1 MRKSTT
7 YSILLQIGI
16 FLLMSKAVLFSQ
28 NGLFFNEL
36 TSRNGL
42 DVTKVVFVQKD
53 SRGFAWIGTLGGL
66 FRYDGSE
73 VAFYGEE
80 QGLTEEYLQSQM
92 LEDQQGYLWFCAY
105 TRLFCYDPIQDTIL
119 TFGELKA
126 PGNAK
131 PLADYGLIC
140 VDKHNQLWLTAGE
153 KLFSINLQKTLRKK
167 ELAYNLYSTGDQV
180 IVGKRFLPLFN
191 PQQELNGFLEYYA
204 FGPGMKA
211 WKRKSAQ
218 NFEARAF
225 FDGSTAKSPIT
236 LVYQIL
242 PQKKSNQYWV
252 FTDLGIFDVD
262 IAKGMYLNEPFN
274 IEPGA
279 SIYNSVPLNHD
290 NLLCCTKKG
299 LFRFNTHSHLF
310 SEVINW
316 SSELNLNIISKN
328 SFRQLFLDRDKILWA
343 FSYDEGLGFTQPQSM
358 KAEFKKLDFRLNCL
372 LPIGKRDVLVGSN
385 DGLLLIDKNRQKKI
399 LIADET
405 IMTIYKGKTEE
416 DIWAIGLENIY
427 KFDKATHKFKKF
439 AHDVNQTILWEIFR
453 SSDGTMW
460 LGSTRS
466 LKILDEQTG
475 VISAAPITDTLG
487 GANNFFED
495 ELNKRLYI
503 QENSNVLHI
512 FQYKNNRWSK
522 LDSFLLKGEIGGY
535 LIPKGS
541 KYLWIASAKG
551 IKLINRTNSSKKK
564 SLDLPSNWPKS
575 AITGLVQDK
584 QGLIWASTS
593 THLLCFSPQGKPLRV
608 YNFQEGLFA
617 APFQYKSL
625 KMSEN
630 GELIVGGK
638 NGISWFQP
646 AQMQELSNKPK
657 VQLTHCLIQGRPF
670 REIFPGDSSITEKKY
685 LRLKYRQNT
694 FNFQVTGI
702 EMGMAQDIKIQY
714 YLRNWEDHRQTSL
727 YNQTTEARYEKLP
740 PGTYQLRVRA
750 ASANGQWIPWQTK
763 LTIQII
769 PPIWMRWW
777 FISLAIL
784 SCVGILILSVQS
796 YYRAQLR
803 DAQVRNDEQERIL
816 RDIHDL
822 TSGKVVFFQDF
833 KGFAQT
839 QIPQL
844 EVKNKALDIAEQ
856 ALQLFKRIS
865 AAVRNS
871 LESDSTLLEFLT
883 QIVAESRKILGSKV
897 IFSAQLVPSIPYSWV
912 SGETKKQLRFVVQ
925 EVLGNILK
933 HAEADKVNLTV
944 AVKEG
949 KLNITIQDDGKG
961 IPEEVIATIRPSV
974 KIQAEGN
981 GLGIILGRI
990 LNLGGTI
997 KWINDHGT
1005 KVFISISLQKVRP
1018 KRHFFSTLPH

>member
-1 MRKSTT
+1 MRKFTPST
-7 YSILLQIGI
+7 ILLQIGI
-16 FLLMSKAVLFSQ
+16 FLLVSTSHLFAQ

-42 DVTKVVFVQKD
+42 DITKVVFVQKD
-53 SRGFAWIGTLGGL
+53 SRGFAWIGTLGGF
-66 FRYDGSE
+66 FRYDGSDVE
-73 VAFYGEE
+73 FYGEE
-80 QGLTEEYLQSQM
+80 QGLSEEYLQSQM

-119 TFGELKA
+119 TFGELKT
-126 PGNAK
+126 PGNPK
-131 PLADYGLIC
+131 SLADYGLIC

-153 KLFSINLQKTLRKK
+153 KLFSINLQKTLHKK
-167 ELAYNLYSTGDQV
+167 ELAYSLYSTGDQV
-180 IVGKRFLPLFN
+180 IAGKRFVPLFN
-191 PQQELNGFLEYYA
+191 PQQEFNGFLEYYA

-211 WKRKSAQ
+211 WKRKSSQ
-218 NFEARAF
+218 SFEARAF
-225 FDGSTAKSPIT
+225 FDGKVPKSPVS
-236 LVYQIL
+236 LVYQVL
-242 PQKKSNQYWV
+242 PQKAPHQYWV
-252 FTDLGIFDVD
+252 TTELGIFDVD
-262 IAKGMYLNEPFN
+262 INEGIYKSKAFN
-274 IEPGA
+274 LQPGV
-279 SIYNSVPLNHD
+279 SIYNFIPLNQE
-290 NLLCCTKKG
+290 NLLCCAKKG
-299 LFRFNTHSHLF
+299 LFLFNTRNHQF
-310 SEVINW
+310 SKVINW
-316 SSELNLNIISKN
+316 SSELNLSIITKN
-328 SFRQLFLDRDKILWA
+328 SYRQLFLDRENILWA
-343 FSYDEGLGFTQPQSM
+343 FSYDEGLGFTQLQTM
-358 KAEFKKLDFRLNCL
+358 KAEFNKMDFPLYCL
-372 LPIGKRDVLVGSN
+372 LPVGKNDVLVGSN
-385 DGLLLIDKNRQKKI
+385 DGLLLVNKNGKKRI

-405 IMTIYKGKTEE
+405 IMSMYKGKT
-416 DIWAIGLENIY
+416 DDDLWAVGQDNIY
-427 KFDKATHKFKKF
+427 KYDKATHKFNKL
-439 AHDVNQTILWEIFR
+439 AHTYNLAVLWEIFR

-466 LKILDEQTG
+466 LKKLDEQTG
-475 VISAAPITDTLG
+475 VITAAPIANTLQG
-487 GANNFFED
+487 CNNFFED
-495 ELNKRLYI
+495 VSNHRLYI
-503 QENSNVLHI
+503 QENANLLHI
-512 FQYKNNRWSK
+512 LQFKNHHWSK

-535 LIPKGS
+535 LLPKGS
-541 KYLWIASAKG
+541 QYLWIASAKG
-551 IKLINRTNSSKKK
+551 IKLINRTNSSEKK
-564 SLDLPSNWPKS
+564 SLNLPSNWPNS

-593 THLLCFSPQGKPLRV
+593 THLLCFSPQGKPLRI
-608 YNFQEGLFA
+608 YNYQEGLFA
-617 APFQYKSL
+617 APFQYKCL

-630 GELIVGGK
+630 GALIVGGK

-657 VQLTHCLIQGRPF
+657 VQLTHCQIQGRPF
-670 REIFPGDSSITEKKY
+670 REVSPGDSSITEKKY

-702 EMGMAQDIKIQY
+702 EMGMPQDVKIQY
-714 YLRNWEDHRQTSL
+714 YLRNWEDHRRASI

-750 ASANGQWIPWQTK
+750 AGANGQWIPWQTK
-763 LTIQII
+763 MTIQII
-769 PPIWMRWW
+769 PPIWLRWW
-777 FISLAIL
+777 FIALIIL
-784 SCVGILILSVQS
+784 SCVGILIFSIQS

-839 QIPQL
+839 HIPQL

-865 AAVRNS
+865 AAVRNN

-883 QIVAESRKILGSKV
+883 QIVAESRKILDSKV
-897 IFSAQLVPSIPYSWV
+897 IFSAQLAPSIPYAWV

-933 HAEADKVNLTV
+933 HAEANKVSLTL
-944 AVKEG
+944 AVNEG

-981 GLGIILGRI
+981 GLGITLGRM

-997 KWINDHGT
+997 QWTNDHGT
-1005 KVFISISLQKVRP
+1005 TVFIAISLHKVRP

>member
-1 MRKSTT
+1 MST
-7 YSILLQIGI
+7 SH
-16 FLLMSKAVLFSQ
+16 LFAQ

-53 SRGFAWIGTLGGL
+53 SRGFAWVGTLGGL
-66 FRYDGSE
+66 FRYDGID

-80 QGLTEEYLQSQM
+80 QGLSEEYLQSQM

-131 PLADYGLIC
+131 SLADYGLIC

-153 KLFSINLQKTLRKK
+153 KLFSINLQKTLHKK
-167 ELAYNLYSTGDQV
+167 ELAYSLYSTGDQV
-180 IVGKRFLPLFN
+180 IAGKRFVPLFN
-191 PQQELNGFLEYYA
+191 PQQEFNGFLEYYA
-204 FGPGMKA
+204 FGPGMKV

-225 FDGSTAKSPIT
+225 FDGRVPKSPVS

-262 IAKGMYLNEPFN
+262 IAKGMYLSEPFN

-279 SIYNSVPLNHD
+279 SIFNSVPLNQD
-290 NLLCCTKKG
+290 NLLCCTEKG
-299 LFRFNTHSHLF
+299 LFRFNIQSHLF
-310 SEVINW
+310 TEVINW
-316 SSELNLNIISKN
+316 SSELNLSIISKN
-328 SFRQLFLDRDKILWA
+328 SFRQLFLDRENILWA
-343 FSYDEGLGFTQPQSM
+343 FSYDEGLGFAQPQSV
-358 KAEFKKLDFRLNCL
+358 KAEFQKLDVRLNCL
-372 LPIGKRDVLVGSN
+372 LSIGKNDVLIGTN
-385 DGLLLIDKNRQKKI
+385 DGLFLVNKNGQKRV

-405 IMTIYKGKTEE
+405 IMSIYKGKT
-416 DIWAIGLENIY
+416 DDDLWAVGVENIY
-427 KFDKATHKFKKF
+427 KFDKATHKFKNF
-439 AHDVNQTILWEIFR
+439 AHDIKQTILWEIFR

-460 LGSTRS
+460 LGSTRA
-466 LKILDEQTG
+466 LKILNEQTG
-475 VISAAPITDTLG
+475 AISAAPIAATLQG
-487 GANNFFED
+487 SNNFFED
-495 ELNKRLYI
+495 IPNQRLYM
-503 QENSNVLHI
+503 QENANLLHI
-512 FQYKNNRWSK
+512 FQYKKNRWSK

-535 LIPKGS
+535 LLPKGS
-541 KYLWIASAKG
+541 QYLWIASAKG
-551 IKLINRTNSSKKK
+551 IKLVNRTNSSEQRQ
-564 SLDLPSNWPKS
+564 LELPPNWPKS

-593 THLLCFSPQGKPLRV
+593 THLLCFSPQGKPLRI
-608 YNFQEGLFA
+608 YNYQEGLFA

-625 KMSEN
+625 KISEN
-630 GELIVGGK
+630 GVLIVGGK
-638 NGISWFQP
+638 NGVSWFQP
-646 AQMQELSNKPK
+646 AQMQHLSNKPK
-657 VQLTHCLIQGRPF
+657 IQLTHCLIQGRPF
-670 REIFPGDSSITEKKY
+670 SEVFPADSSITEKKY

-694 FNFQVTGI
+694 FHFQVTGI
-702 EMGMAQDIKIQY
+702 EMGMPQDVKIQY

-727 YNQTTEARYEKLP
+727 YNQTTEARYEKLA

-777 FISLAIL
+777 FIALVIF
-784 SCVGILILSVQS
+784 SCIGVLILSVQS

-822 TSGKVVFFQDF
+822 TSGKIVFFQDF

-865 AAVRNS
+865 VAVRNS

-883 QIVAESRKILGSKV
+883 QIVAESRKILDSKV
-897 IFSAQLVPSIPYSWV
+897 IFSAQLAPSIPYAWV

-933 HAEADKVNLTV
+933 HAEANKVSLTL

-961 IPEEVIATIRPSV
+961 IPEEVITTIRPSV

-981 GLGIILGRI
+981 GLGITLGRM

-997 KWINDHGT
+997 KWVNDHGT
-1005 KVFISISLQKVRP
+1005 KVFIAISLQKVRP
-1018 KRHFFSTLPH
+1018 KRNFFSTLLH

>member
-1 MRKSTT
+1 
-7 YSILLQIGI
+7 
-16 FLLMSKAVLFSQ
+16 MSKPVLLGQ
-28 NGLFFNEL
+28 HGLFFNEL

-42 DVTKVVFVQKD
+42 DITKVVFVQKD
-53 SRGFAWIGTLGGL
+53 SRGFAWIGTLVGL
-66 FRYDGSE
+66 FRYDGID

-80 QGLTEEYLQSQM
+80 QGLSEEYLQSKM

-119 TFGELKA
+119 SFGELKA

-140 VDKHNQLWLTAGE
+140 VDKHHQLWLTAGE
-153 KLFSINLQKTLRKK
+153 KLFSINLKKTLHDKK
-167 ELAYNLYSTGDQV
+167 LVYSSYSTGDQV
-180 IVGKRFLPLFN
+180 IAGKRFIPLFD
-191 PQQELNGFLEYYA
+191 PQQEFNGFLEFYA
-204 FGPGMKA
+204 FGPGMKV

-225 FDGSTAKSPIT
+225 FDGSRPKFPVS

-242 PQKKSNQYWV
+242 PQKKPNRYWV
-252 FTDLGIFDVD
+252 STELGIFDVD
-262 IAKGMYLNEPFN
+262 IVKGMYLGGPFN
-274 IEPGA
+274 IQPGTNIF
-279 SIYNSVPLNHD
+279 SLVNFNQE
-290 NLLCCTKKG
+290 NLLCSTQKG
-299 LFRFNTHSHLF
+299 LVLFNTQRHLF
-310 SEVINW
+310 SKVTNW
-316 SSELNLNIISKN
+316 SSELNLNIITRN
-328 SFRQLFLDRDKILWA
+328 SFRQLFLDRDNILWA
-343 FSYDEGLGFTQPQSM
+343 FSYDEGLGFTQLKTV
-358 KAEFKKLDFRLNCL
+358 KAEFSKMDFPLYCL
-372 LPIGKRDVLVGSN
+372 LPIGKNEVLVGSN
-385 DGLLLIDKNRQKKI
+385 DGLLLVNKNGQKRI

-405 IMTIYKGKTEE
+405 IMSIYKGKM
-416 DIWAIGLENIY
+416 DDDLWAVGFENIY
-427 KFDKATHKFKKF
+427 KYDKATHKFNKL
-439 AHDVNQTILWEIFR
+439 AHTFNQTIFWEIFR

-466 LKILDEQTG
+466 LKILNEQTG
-475 VISAAPITDTLG
+475 VIAAAPLTNTLD

-495 ELNKRLYI
+495 EPNKRLYI
-503 QENSNVLHI
+503 QENSNILHI
-512 FQYKNNRWSK
+512 FQFKNHRWSK

-535 LIPKGS
+535 LIPQGS
-541 KYLWIASAKG
+541 KYLWIATAKG
-551 IKLINRTNSSKKK
+551 IKLVNRTHSSEQRH
-564 SLDLPSNWPKS
+564 LELPPNWPKS

-593 THLLCFSPQGKPLRV
+593 TNLLCFSPQGKPLRV

-625 KMSEN
+625 KMSDN
-630 GELIVGGK
+630 GEIIVGGK

-670 REIFPGDSSITEKKY
+670 REVFPEDSSIIEKKY

-702 EMGMAQDIKIQY
+702 EMGMPQDVKIQY
-714 YLRNWEDHRQTSL
+714 YLRNWEDHRRASL

-763 LTIQII
+763 MTIQII
-769 PPIWMRWW
+769 APIWMRWW
-777 FISLAIL
+777 FITLAIL
-784 SCVGILILSVQS
+784 LCVGVLILAVQS
-796 YYRAQLR
+796 YYRGQIR
-803 DAQVRNDEQERIL
+803 DAQIRNDEQERIL

-833 KGFAQT
+833 KGFAQS
-839 QIPQL
+839 QISQL

-871 LESDSTLLEFLT
+871 LESDSTLLDFLT
-883 QIVAESRKILGSKV
+883 QIVAESRKILGTKV

-933 HAEADKVNLTV
+933 HAEANKVNLTV
-944 AVKEG
+944 VVKEG

-961 IPEEVIATIRPSV
+961 IPEEVIAQIRPSD

-981 GLGIILGRI
+981 GLGITLGRI

-997 KWINDHGT
+997 QWINDHGT
-1005 KVFISISLQKVRP
+1005 TVFISISLQKVRP
-1018 KRHFFSTLPH
+1018 KRHFFQLYYIKHV

>member
-1 MRKSTT
+1 
-7 YSILLQIGI
+7 
-16 FLLMSKAVLFSQ
+16 MSKAVLLGQ

-66 FRYDGSE
+66 FRYDGID

-80 QGLTEEYLQSQM
+80 QGLSEEYLQSKM

-119 TFGELKA
+119 SFGELKA

-140 VDKHNQLWLTAGE
+140 VDKHHQLWLTAGE
-153 KLFSINLQKTLRKK
+153 KLFSINLKKTLHDKK
-167 ELAYNLYSTGDQV
+167 LAYSSYSTGDQV
-180 IVGKRFLPLFN
+180 IAGKRFIPLFD
-191 PQQELNGFLEYYA
+191 PQQEFNGFLEFYA
-204 FGPGMKA
+204 FGPGMKV

-225 FDGSTAKSPIT
+225 FDGSRPKFPVS

-242 PQKKSNQYWV
+242 PQKKSNWYWV
-252 FTDLGIFDVD
+252 STDLGIFDVD
-262 IAKGMYLNEPFN
+262 IVKGMYLGGPFN
-274 IEPGA
+274 IQPGTNIF
-279 SIYNSVPLNHD
+279 SLVNFNQE
-290 NLLCCTKKG
+290 NLLCSTQKG
-299 LFRFNTHSHLF
+299 LVLFNTQSHLF
-310 SEVINW
+310 SKVTNW
-316 SSELNLNIISKN
+316 SSELNLNIISRN
-328 SFRQLFLDRDKILWA
+328 SFRQLFLDRDNVLWA

-358 KAEFKKLDFRLNCL
+358 KAEFQKLDFRLNCL

-385 DGLLLIDKNRQKKI
+385 DGLWLFTKSGQKRKLISG
-399 LIADET
+399 ET
-405 IMTIYKGKTEE
+405 IMSIFKGKT
-416 DIWAIGLENIY
+416 DDDLWAVGLENIY
-427 KFDKATHKFKKF
+427 KFDKATHKIKKF
-439 AHDVNQTILWEIFR
+439 AHDVKQTILWEISR

-475 VISAAPITDTLG
+475 VISAAPIPDTLL

-495 ELNKRLYI
+495 ISNKRLYI
-503 QENSNVLHI
+503 QENANVLHI
-512 FQYKNNRWSK
+512 LQFKNHRWSK

-535 LIPKGS
+535 IIPKGS

-551 IKLINRTNSSKKK
+551 IKLVNRTNSSEKK
-564 SLDLPSNWPKS
+564 SLELPSNWPKS

-584 QGLIWASTS
+584 QGLVWASTS
-593 THLLCFSPQGKPLRV
+593 TNLLCFSPQGKPLRV

-646 AQMQELSNKPK
+646 TQMHELSNKPK

-670 REIFPGDSSITEKKY
+670 REVFPADSSITEKKY

-702 EMGMAQDIKIQY
+702 EMGMPQDVKIQY
-714 YLRNWEDHRQTSL
+714 YLKNWEDHRQTSL
-727 YNQTTEARYEKLP
+727 YNQTTETRYEKLP
-740 PGTYQLRVRA
+740 PGTYQLRARA

-856 ALQLFKRIS
+856 ALQLFQRIS

-883 QIVAESRKILGSKV
+883 QIVAESRKILDSKI
-897 IFSAQLVPSIPYSWV
+897 IFSAQLVPTIPYSWV

-925 EVLGNILK
+925 EILGNILK
-933 HAEADKVNLTV
+933 HAEANKVSLTV

-949 KLNITIQDDGKG
+949 KLNITIHDDGKG
-961 IPEEVIATIRPSV
+961 IPEEVIAQIRPSDKV
-974 KIQAEGN
+974 QVDGN
-981 GLGIILGRI
+981 GLGIMQGRI

-997 KWINDHGT
+997 KWINDHRT
-1005 KVFISISLQKVRP
+1005 KVLISISLQKVRP

>member
-1 MRKSTT
+1 VKKSTT
-7 YSILLQIGI
+7 FSILLQIGI
-16 FLLMSKAVLFSQ
+16 FLLMSTSHLFGQ

-42 DVTKVVFVQKD
+42 EITKIVFVQKD

-66 FRYDGSE
+66 FRYDGIE
-73 VAFYGEE
+73 VEFYGEE
-80 QGLTEEYLQSQM
+80 SGLSESLLQSQM
-92 LEDQQGYLWFCAY
+92 LEDPQGNLWFCAY

-131 PLADYGLIC
+131 SLADYGLIC
-140 VDKHNQLWLTAGE
+140 IDKHNQLWLTAGE
-153 KLFSINLQKTLRKK
+153 KLLSINLKKTLYKK
-167 ELAYNLYSTGDQV
+167 ELAYSLYSTGDQV
-180 IVGKRFLPLFN
+180 IAGKRFIPLFN
-191 PQQELNGFLEYYA
+191 LQQEFNGFLEYYA
-204 FGPGMKA
+204 FDPGMKI

-218 NFEARAF
+218 NFEAQTF
-225 FDGSTAKSPIT
+225 FDESISKSPAS

-242 PQKKSNQYWV
+242 PQKKSNRYWV
-252 FTDLGIFDVD
+252 FTNLGIFDVD
-262 IAKGMYLNEPFN
+262 IAKGMYLGGPFN
-274 IEPGA
+274 IQPGTRFFY
-279 SIYNSVPLNHD
+279 SLNFNQE
-290 NLLCCTKKG
+290 NLLCSTQKG
-299 LFRFNTHSHLF
+299 LVFFNTQSHLF
-310 SEVINW
+310 SKVTNW
-316 SSELNLNIISKN
+316 SSDLNLRIITKN
-328 SFRQLFLDRDKILWA
+328 SFRQLFLDRDNILWA
-343 FSYDEGLGFTQPQSM
+343 FSFDEGLGFTQLQTV
-358 KAEFKKLDFRLNCL
+358 KTEFNKMDFPLYCL
-372 LPIGKRDVLVGSN
+372 LPIGKNDVLVGSN
-385 DGLLLIDKNRQKKI
+385 DGLFLVNKNGQKRI

-405 IMTIYKGKTEE
+405 IMSMYKGKT
-416 DIWAIGLENIY
+416 DDDLWVVGQENIY
-427 KFDKATHKFKKF
+427 KYDKATHKFNKL
-439 AHDVNQTILWEIFR
+439 AHTYNQTVFWEIFR

-466 LKILDEQTG
+466 LKKLNEQTG
-475 VISAAPITDTLG
+475 VISAAPIAGTLQG
-487 GANNFFED
+487 CSNIFED
-495 ELNKRLYI
+495 VHNKRLYI

-512 FQYKNNRWSK
+512 FQYKKHTWSK
-522 LDSFLLKGEIGGY
+522 LDSFFLKGEIGGY
-535 LIPKGS
+535 LLPKGS
-541 KYLWIASAKG
+541 QYLWIASAKG
-551 IKLINRTNSSKKK
+551 IKLVNRTNSSEKK
-564 SLDLPSNWPKS
+564 SLELPSNWPKS
-575 AITGLVQDK
+575 AITGLVQDQ

-593 THLLCFSPQGKPLRV
+593 SHLLCFSPKGKPLRV
-608 YNFQEGLFA
+608 YNYQEGLFA

-625 KMSEN
+625 KISEN
-630 GELIVGGK
+630 GELIIGGK
-638 NGISWFQP
+638 NGISRFQP
-646 AQMQELSNKPK
+646 TQMQQLQAKPK
-657 VQLTHCLIQGRPF
+657 IQITHCLIQGKPF
-670 REIFPGDSSITEKKY
+670 REVFPSDSSITTKRY

-702 EMGMAQDIKIQY
+702 EMGMPHDVKIQY
-714 YLRNWEDHRQTSL
+714 YLRNWEDHRRASL
-727 YNQTTEARYEKLP
+727 HNQTTEASYEKLP

-777 FISLAIL
+777 FIALAIL
-784 SCVGILILSVQS
+784 SSVGVLVLSVQS
-796 YYRAQLR
+796 FYRAQLR
-803 DAQVRNDEQERIL
+803 DARVRNDEQERIL

-844 EVKNKALDIAEQ
+844 EVKNKALDISEQ

-883 QIVAESRKILGSKV
+883 QIIAESRKILDSKV
-897 IFSAQLVPSIPYSWV
+897 IFSAQLVPSIPYCWV

-933 HAEADKVNLTV
+933 HAEANKVSLTIAVNL
-944 AVKEG
+944 G

-981 GLGIILGRI
+981 GLGIILGRM

-997 KWINDHGT
+997 QWINDHGT
-1005 KVFISISLQKVRP
+1005 TVFISISLQKVRP
-1018 KRHFFSTLPH
+1018 KRHFFSTLLH